1 MKSCVIIP
9 LVSLCLPSVAL
20 ADADKVHWSGA
31 ISLTTSSV
39 INGMV
44 TNKPEFGLSLNGGK
58 GRAYWGARTTTASSG
73 NGTDS
78 QNSLFAGYN
87 LPVKSFN
94 VRYQF
99 THKAY
104 PGTYDHLRDEGNI
117 HQVSVSRTVKGTNYA
132 VGMDY
137 SDRDYTQVR
146 KSYGAS
152 LSVSRGLTK
161 KLSGWASVLHKH
173 QVGAVD
179 FTNVNVGL
187 YYQLT
192 PRIGVSTSVNN
203 WHAYADWAE
212 DRPTLSV
219 ALSRKL

>member
-1 MKSCVIIP
+1 MAETGKI
-9 LVSLCLPSVAL
+9 
-20 ADADKVHWSGA
+20 HWSGA
-31 ISLTTSSV
+31 ISMTTSSV

-44 TNKPEFGLSLNGGK
+44 TNKPEFGLALNGSK
-58 GRAYWGARTTTASSG
+58 GRAFWGGRMTTANSG

-78 QNSLFAGYN
+78 QDSLFAGYT
-87 LPVKSFN
+87 LPVKSFDL
-94 VRYQF
+94 RYQF

-104 PGTYDHLRDEGNI
+104 PGTREGLRDEGNI
-117 HQVSVSRTVKGTNYA
+117 HQMTLSRGFKGVNYA
-132 VGMDY
+132 AGLEY
-137 SDRDYTQVR
+137 SDRDYIQVR

-152 LSVSRGLTK
+152 LSASRGLTK
-161 KLSGWASVLHKH
+161 KLSGWASVMHKH
-173 QVGAVD
+173 QIGAVD
-179 FTNVNVGL
+179 FTNVHVGV

-212 DRPTLSV
+212 DRPTLSL

>member
-1 MKSCVIIP
+1 MKPCVIIP
-9 LVSLCLPSVAL
+9 AVFLCLPVVTHANP
-20 ADADKVHWSGA
+20 DKVHWSGA
-31 ISLTTSSV
+31 VSLTTSSV

-44 TNKPEFGLSLNGGK
+44 TNKPEFGLTLNGGK
-58 GRAYWGARTTTASSG
+58 GKAFWGARMTTANSG

-78 QNSLFAGYN
+78 QNSVFAGYSQPIKAYT
-87 LPVKSFN
+87 L
-94 VRYQF
+94 RYQF

-117 HQVSVSRTVKGTNYA
+117 HQVTVSRNLRGVNYSA
-132 VGMDY
+132 GLEY

-161 KLSGWASVLHKH
+161 KLSGWASVMHKH

-179 FTNVNVGL
+179 FTNVNVGV

-192 PRIGVSTSVNN
+192 SRIGVSTSVNN

>member
-9 LVSLCLPSVAL
+9 IVCLCVPAAAL
-20 ADADKVHWSGA
+20 ADGDKVRWSGA

-44 TNKPEFGLSLNGGK
+44 TNKPEFGLTLNGSK
-58 GRAYWGARTTTASSG
+58 GRAFWGGRMTTANSG

-78 QNSLFAGYN
+78 QNSLFAGYSV
-87 LPVKSFN
+87 PVKAYEL
-94 VRYQF
+94 RYQF

-104 PGTYDHLRDEGNI
+104 PGTYAHLRDEGNI
-117 HQVSVSRTVKGTNYA
+117 HQVTVSRSLKGTRYA
-132 VGMDY
+132 AGLEY
-137 SDRDYTQVR
+137 SDRDYTDVR
-146 KSYGAS
+146 RSYGAS
-152 LSVSRGLTK
+152 LSASRALTK
-161 KLSGWASVLHKH
+161 KLSGWASVMHKH

-179 FTNVNVGL
+179 FTNVNVGV

-192 PRIGVSTSVNN
+192 SRIGVSTSINN